1 MIHVDQS
8 RDNVRSRGGIITVK
22 AIVIT
27 VLLYSGRGKRI
38 DHRGNLKY
46 RGNQFVLPLLFE
58 R

>member
-1 MIHVDQS
+1 MINVDQS
-8 RDNVRSRGGIITVK
+8 RDYVRSRGGIITVLV
-22 AIVIT
+22 IVIT

-46 RGNQFVLPLLFE
+46 RGDQFVLPLLFE